1 MGRAYG
7 VRAPE
12 PIVRV
17 LATACRIHCRVLITE
32 KVSQRTFAQ
41 AVVGQDYVVK
51 YLNLE
56 EDGPRYTILTNSPW
70 QIEIPQRLRDYLST
84 PHDEN

>member
-1 MGRAYG
+1 
-7 VRAPE
+7 VPESE
-12 PIVRV
+12 PIRV
-17 LATACRIHCRVLITE
+17 WITE

-84 PHDEN
+84 PHDED